1 MLYTT
6 FTVKGNDYKCRLSAK
21 ACVDLERKM
30 GTNPLNVFTKIAANS
45 NAIPNLEDL
54 IVILHASMQAY
65 NHKITMDDV
74 YGIYDEFV
82 DEGNTMLDLSQLFL
96 KSLRFLVSLRK
107 KRLKKKEKT
116 NRGGTKPSSNLNRT
130 IRPFTTDRS

>member
-54 IVILHASMQAY
+54 IIILHASMQAY

-82 DEGNTMLDLSQLFL
+82 DEGNTMLDLIPIILEIF
-96 KSLRFLVSLRK
+96 KVSGFF
-107 KRLKKKEKT
+107 KEEEAEEEGK
-116 NRGGTKPSSNLNRT
+116 N
-130 IRPFTTDRS
+130 